1 MTAEGN
7 GHMASLGLQP
17 HGDGKAGKGVNFGRN
32 KATILFGMSNLT
44 KKWPENKAI
53 TSPYADEIEGG
64 CRARP
69 KNKAN
74 WPEAAEDRVGLV
86 TPPA

>member
-1 MTAEGN
+1 
-7 GHMASLGLQP
+7 MASLAFRP
-17 HGDGKAGKGVNFGRN
+17 HGGGRVRKGVNFGRN

-44 KKWPENKAI
+44 KKWLENKAI
-53 TSPYADEIEGG
+53 ASPSADETERG
-64 CRARP
+64 RWARP

-74 WPEAAEDRVGLV
+74 LSEAAEDRVGLAGLV